1 LLEIILRLMTTGSV
15 AVGATAV
22 YAAIH
27 NHSRQINTQIFL
39 AYSDR
44 LQSIRRS
51 MRSDLLSTRAT
62 DVDQS
67 DGPEIPPGAL
77 ETLHLIFELFELRD
91 QGYVKASIWT
101 VWRRD
106 IDRFLSAPKI
116 RQGREQVRREF
127 EGHHKFIAWMERCQD
142 ELSAETASPRKADRA
157 N

>member
-62 DVDQS
+62 DVDQ
-67 DGPEIPPGAL
+67 PGAL